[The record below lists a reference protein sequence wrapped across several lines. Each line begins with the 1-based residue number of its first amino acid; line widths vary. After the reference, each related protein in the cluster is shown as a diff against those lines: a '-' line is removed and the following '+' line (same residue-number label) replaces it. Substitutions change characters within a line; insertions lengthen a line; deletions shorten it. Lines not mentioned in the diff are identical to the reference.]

1 MPKPVAVQ
9 GEIKAT
15 PGSTPFAPADTGS
28 WTAGPVV
35 EVTHPKLQVKGK
47 PVVLEASCI
56 FTFSGSVSST
66 GAPVIGAETV
76 TLLPAGTKV
85 RSESSKSVL
94 VDGDKLKGQFG
105 NELATAPAGHLSTD

>member
-47 PVVLEASCI
+47 PVVLEASCV
-56 FTFSGSVSST
+56 FTFSGSISST
-66 GAPVIGAETV
+66 GAPV
-76 TLLPAGTKV
+76 AGVEVVMLRPTTKV
-85 RSESSKSVL
+85 LLKSSTFVL
-94 VDGDKLKGQFG
+94 VDGDKQKGVYG